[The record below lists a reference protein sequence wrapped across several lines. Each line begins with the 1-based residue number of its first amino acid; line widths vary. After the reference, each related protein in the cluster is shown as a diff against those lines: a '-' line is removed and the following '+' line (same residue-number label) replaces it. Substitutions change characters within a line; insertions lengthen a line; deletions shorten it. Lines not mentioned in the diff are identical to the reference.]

1 MPTERFTQGII
12 SVVQEGRFRLIDSA
26 GRCHPF
32 ILSASAAIE
41 PADLTSLAGRGCS
54 VRITVAPATG
64 LIAMVATCIE
74 EQKPDGGDDEALPG
88 AA

>member
-12 SVVQEGRFRLIDSA
+12 SVVQEGRFRLIDSL

-41 PADLTSLAGRGCS
+41 PADLASLSRRGCS

-64 LIAMVATCIE
+64 MNAMVATCIE
-74 EQKPDGGDDEALPG
+74 EQEADGGDDKTSPG